1 MNTEKTLMQFNS
13 EWQETINNK
22 INEYNKI
29 LEESKNIYW
38 DQLRVYL
45 YVRFRD
51 CISCGSNNNGYRNML
66 YRLFYLPVIKMFNI
80 DENIFNSLRDKHEQL
95 RNTAEHDT
103 VLTTEIDN
111 LIDNLIKAN
120 TKDEELMAMV
130 TEYIAAQKFVN
141 TYLSPIFK
149 AIEDLNS
156 EAPYREKPFIV
167 RQIKPFNNKF
177 GKDLRIP
184 DYLYIISNEIGQPEN
199 TGMYVGFY
207 ANDDGTYTFCTY
219 PIGIATINNLI
230 KEKNIDEKFL
240 TSENSYYTL
249 NDVDKLTKELVA
261 NLNQLYCIKEE
272 LMYR

>member
-38 DQLRVYL
+38 DQLRIYL

-111 LIDNLIKAN
+111 LIEDLIKAN
-120 TKDEELMAMV
+120 TKDEEM
-130 TEYIAAQKFVN
+130 TIKYIAAQKFVN

-149 AIEDLNS
+149 AVEDLNS
-156 EAPYREKPFIV
+156 EEQYREKSFIV

-177 GKDLRIP
+177 GKDPRIP

-230 KEKNIDEKFL
+230 KEKNIDEKFF

-249 NDVDKLTKELVA
+249 NDVDKLTKELVTR
-261 NLNQLYCIKEE
+261 LNQLYCIKEE
-272 LMYR
+272 LMCR